1 MKKARFLL
9 ILGVVALLM
18 TSCKS
23 YRNEMREPNSHV
35 EFVASDFELSEPV
48 TGEATVTRIL
58 GIDWARLFTSTAG
71 FIESNASIIG
81 ALLNADE
88 YYALYDLLEKNPGYD
103 FVLYPQTTTKTTGV
117 QGIFTTTEVKVTAR
131 LGKLTK

>member
-1 MKKARFLL
+1 MKKSFF
-9 ILGVVALLM
+9 IALLAVLALA
-18 TSCKS
+18 TSCSATLKS
-23 YRNEMREPNSHV
+23 LQEPRSHF
-35 EFVASDFELSEPV
+35 EFTANDITVSAPV

-131 LGKLTK
+131 LGKLKK